1 VSGARGQGPGA
12 RGFERSVGAAV
23 AAFAIAIWGAARWDL
38 GTTNRWYGEWR
49 FAHAFSAGE
58 IVVDVVLI
66 AVMMTAAYFVIE
78 KGETR

>member
-12 RGFERSVGAAV
+12 RRFERSVGAAI
-23 AAFAIAIWGAARWDL
+23 AAFAIALWGAARWDL

-58 IVVDVVLI
+58 IAVDVVLI
-66 AVMMTAAYFVIE
+66 VTLCVAMWATFKRE
-78 KGETR
+78 L